1 MREADAPL
9 PPVPSPGQGPLQ
21 VYPAPPQTNGMAIAS
36 LVLGIVSLACSQCIT
51 AIPGVIF
58 GHIALKQIRESRGT
72 QGGRGLAIGGLVTG
86 YISLGIVAAVVVIY
100 ALIALLAFLGV
111 AVSATA

>member
-1 MREADAPL
+1 MTQTDKPL
-9 PPVPSPGQGPLQ
+9 PPVPSPGPPP
-21 VYPAPPQTNGMAIAS
+21 VYPAPPPTNGMAVAS

-58 GHIALKQIRESRGT
+58 GHIALKQIRESGGT
-72 QGGRGLAIGGLVTG
+72 QGGRGMAIAGLVTG
-86 YISLGIVAAVVVIY
+86 YISLGLVAVVLLAYGI
-100 ALIALLAFLGV
+100 IALVALLGV

>member
-1 MREADAPL
+1 MTETDPSLPL
-9 PPVPSPGQGPLQ
+9 IPSPGQGPPPL
-21 VYPAPPQTNGMAIAS
+21 YPAPQTNGLAIAS

-86 YISLGIVAAVVVIY
+86 YISLGTVVIVY
-100 ALIALLAFLGV
+100 AIIALVVFLGV
-111 AVSATA
+111 AVGAMA

>member
-1 MREADAPL
+1 MTQTDKPL
-9 PPVPSPGQGPLQ
+9 PPVPSPGPTP
-21 VYPAPPQTNGMAIAS
+21 VYPAPPPTNGMAVAS

-86 YISLGIVAAVVVIY
+86 YVSLGIVVAVVIVY
-100 ALIALLAFLGV
+100 AIIALVAFLGV

>member
-1 MREADAPL
+1 MTQTDPPL
-9 PPVPSPGQGPLQ
+9 PLIPSPGQGPPPF
-21 VYPAPPQTNGMAIAS
+21 YPAPQTNGMAIAS
-36 LVLGIVSLACSQCIT
+36 FVLGIVSLACSQCIT

-58 GHIALKQIRESRGT
+58 GHIALKQIRESGGT

-86 YISLGIVAAVVVIY
+86 YISLGIVAAVVIVY
-100 ALIALLAFLGV
+100 AIIALVVFLGV